1 MAATVATMK
10 FGHPAIV
17 SEHNRYLH
25 YPQGLAYL
33 KEKFDEELEYCANGS
48 FIDLFLKRVDLK
60 SGSTYIEVPF
70 GCAEDIEIPDLWRSP
85 FEVEKLDKD
94 GDLAWFETAIVFLT
108 NTSFRHQVA
117 SRESWIVTEC
127 EGAPEGWEDKM
138 QRRPPDFA
146 VAGVYYRYVDPS
158 MDEETTWDVLN
169 DPTPRFR
176 FLVKAPP
183 PELTDW
189 SLRLEY
195 FAENVQCVALQ
206 IFDYMGYLL
215 WFPKAGS
222 EGDQPL
228 K

>member
-1 MAATVATMK
+1 MAAKVAKVK

-33 KEKFDEELEYCANGS
+33 KEKFDKELEHCGNGS
-48 FIDLFLKRVDLK
+48 FVDLFLKRVDLK

-70 GCAEDIEIPDLWRSP
+70 DCPEGLEIPDLWCSP

-94 GDLAWFETAIVFLT
+94 GDLAWFETAIVTLT
-108 NTSFRHQVA
+108 NTSFRHQVV
-117 SRESWIVTEC
+117 SRGLWIVTET
-127 EGAPEGWEDKM
+127 GKYPDNYTGSRTANPPEFEIN
-138 QRRPPDFA
+138 
-146 VAGVYYRYVDPS
+146 GVYYRYVDPT
-158 MDEETTWDVLN
+158 MDEETTWDVMN
-169 DPTPRFR
+169 DPTPRLR
-176 FLVKAPP
+176 FLVKPPP

-189 SLRLEY
+189 SQRLGY